1 MSARNIDLI
10 RRGYD
15 AFARGDLGTV
25 FQVLDEDITWHIPG
39 RSPLSGDFKGH
50 EQVGGFFATTM
61 ALSGGTFA
69 IDVQDIVDHQDQVI
83 VLCTV
88 AAERNGQSWSSPEVH
103 VWRVAG
109 DRAVT
114 FREFQG
120 DQQAEDEFWSSPS
133 PG

>member
-1 MSARNIDLI
+1 MKTSPGTFLAEARCPVTS
-10 RRGYD
+10 R
-15 AFARGDLGTV
+15 AMA
-25 FQVLDEDITWHIPG
+25 
-39 RSPLSGDFKGH
+39 S
-50 EQVGGFFATTM
+50 GGFFAPTM

-69 IDVQDIVDHQDQVI
+69 IDIEDIVDHQDQVI

-109 DRAVT
+109 DRAVA

-120 DQQAEDEFWSSPS
+120 DQQTEDEFWSA
-133 PG
+133 